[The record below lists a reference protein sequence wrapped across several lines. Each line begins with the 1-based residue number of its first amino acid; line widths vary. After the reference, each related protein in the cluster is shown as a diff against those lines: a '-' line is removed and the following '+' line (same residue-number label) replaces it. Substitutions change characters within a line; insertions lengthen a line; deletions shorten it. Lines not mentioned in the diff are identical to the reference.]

1 MNNTIS
7 KELFVEAIEDMKK
20 SDDYQNWLNKTM
32 QSKGVEGYLYQPNC
46 VDIVIKLLHNL
57 FYNTDKGDTISYFCL
72 DLDYGRKW
80 KPGSIADKNGKD
92 IDLSTSENLYD
103 YLISEE

>member
-1 MNNTIS
+1 MNNIIS
-7 KELFVEAIEDMKK
+7 KELFVEAIEDVKK
-20 SDDYQNWLNKTM
+20 SDNYQDWLNKTM

-46 VDIVIKLLHNL
+46 VDTVIKLLHNL
-57 FYNTDKGDTISYFCL
+57 FYDTDKEETISYFCL

-80 KPGSIADKNGKD
+80 KHGSFIDKNGKD
-92 IDLSTSENLYD
+92 IDLSTSEKLYN